1 MEPIEIELKNALAR
15 SNPIPAAELA
25 ALNSRVIQSF
35 SRKQKAV
42 GRLMSVYLVVLAAG
56 MLGLLAL
63 YLNTTDLRFC
73 LLYGI
78 AILML
83 SEGTVLI
90 KLWYWI
96 VHSRIATVRE
106 IKLLQLAVAETRNRP
121 VLAQPSTATP
131 ELEKICPAT
140 SSMKAI
146 WSKAWRVLAATVW
159 LLALAGLVCSA
170 WWIHSR
176 EARSVPS
183 HFEFQKT
190 IGSADASPMKEWQ
203 EVFEVTSPHRHF
215 YAWVQAQDAGAKVWL
230 SCGAEGNEPMFT
242 GWVAG
247 GSMNITESH
256 FWFGIPTPGHYI
268 VKAKAEGAPHG
279 YTVRIGGVEEVAG
292 LTPMRIL
299 PLMISVAVIVVIP
312 LLWLQDRWLR
322 WADPELVSSRD

>member
-15 SNPIPAAELA
+15 TDPIPATELA
-25 ALNSRVIQSF
+25 ALNSRIVQSF
-35 SRKQKAV
+35 ARKQRAV
-42 GRLMSVYLVVLAAG
+42 LRLTSVYLAVLAAG

-78 AILML
+78 AILMA
-83 SEGTVLI
+83 SEGTVLM

-106 IKLLQLAVAETRNRP
+106 IRLLQLAIAETRGRP
-121 VLAQPSTATP
+121 VSAQPSTATP
-131 ELEKICPAT
+131 ELQKSSPAT
-140 SSMKAI
+140 SSI
-146 WSKAWRVLAATVW
+146 EPTWSKPWRLLAATAW
-159 LLALAGLVCSA
+159 SLALAGLVCSA
-170 WWIHSR
+170 WWIHSL

-190 IGSADASPMKEWQ
+190 IGSADVLLIKEWQ
-203 EVFEVTSPHRHF
+203 EVFQVTSPHRHF
-215 YAWVQAQDAGAKVWL
+215 YAWVQAQDTGAKVWL

-242 GWVAG
+242 GWVTG
-247 GSMNITESH
+247 GSMNVTETH
-256 FWFGIPTPGHYI
+256 FWFGIPTPGRYI

-279 YTVRIGGVEEVAG
+279 YTVRIGGVDEVAG
-292 LTPMRIL
+292 VTPMRIL
-299 PLMISVAVIVVIP
+299 PLIICAVVLVLVP

-322 WADPELVSSRD
+322 RADPELLTPRM

>member
-1 MEPIEIELKNALAR
+1 MEPLEIELKNALAR

-25 ALNSRVIQSF
+25 ALNSRVVQSF
-35 SRKQKAV
+35 GRKQKAV
-42 GRLMSVYLVVLAAG
+42 GRLMSVYLAVLATG

-78 AILML
+78 AILVL

-106 IKLLQLAVAETRNRP
+106 IKLLQLAIADTRNRP
-121 VLAQPSTATP
+121 VSAQPSTATP
-131 ELEKICPAT
+131 EMEKSSPAT
-140 SSMKAI
+140 NSIEPI
-146 WSKAWRVLAATVW
+146 WSKAWRMLAATVW

-170 WWIHSR
+170 WWIHSL
-176 EARSVPS
+176 EAKSVPS
-183 HFEFQKT
+183 QFEFQKT
-190 IGSADASPMKEWQ
+190 VGSADALTKKEWQ

-215 YAWVQAQDAGAKVWL
+215 YAWVQAQDSGARVWL
-230 SCGAEGNEPMFT
+230 SCGEEGKEPMFT
-242 GWVAG
+242 GWVTG

-256 FWFGIPTPGHYI
+256 FWFGTPTPGRYI
-268 VKAKAEGAPHG
+268 VKAKAEGAPHD
-279 YTVRIGGVEEVAG
+279 YTVRIGGVDEVAG
-292 LTPMRIL
+292 LAPLRVL
-299 PLMISVAVIVVIP
+299 PLMISAAVLVLIP

-322 WADPELVSSRD
+322 WADPELI